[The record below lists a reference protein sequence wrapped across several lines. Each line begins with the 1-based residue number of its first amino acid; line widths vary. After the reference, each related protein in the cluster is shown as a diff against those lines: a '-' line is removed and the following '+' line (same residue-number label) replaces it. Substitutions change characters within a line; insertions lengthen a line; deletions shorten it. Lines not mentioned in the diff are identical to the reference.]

1 MGILC
6 IADRPLHFFVWRI
19 GGFCSQEVHLCLFCM
34 SNQMLL
40 VPVGTARTVEKSLS
54 FQARI
59 DRNRQILLHASFF
72 AAGLPVW
79 VCDFFGHISR
89 SISRNRLRSEF
100 DFGLTMDKHPSSRLK
115 G

>member
-1 MGILC
+1 MGSLC
-6 IADRPLHFFVWRI
+6 TVGRLLFFSVWHI

-59 DRNRQILLHASFF
+59 GRNRQILLHASFF
-72 AAGLPVW
+72 VAGLLVW
-79 VCDFFGHISR
+79 VCGFFGHISR

-100 DFGLTMDKHPSSRLK
+100 DFGLALDTHLSSRLK